1 MSVSII
7 DGTIEAADLKRA
19 TGKVRIYR
27 SIAIRRAG
35 GQIEEVKKPVVH
47 ADLGPLV
54 EPGTTGRF
62 YLFKSIDHRGIHAV
76 RPQGG
81 APIFRYPRTNELAGL
96 GLTLFAAAWIA
107 MGMAYMGDVSIFA
120 PVVFVLGALIW
131 AVNWQ
136 LRRSAERQFADDN
149 GGMI

>member
-7 DGTIEAADLKRA
+7 DGIIESADLKRA
-19 TGKVRIYR
+19 TGKMRVYR
-27 SIAIRRAG
+27 SIIIRRTN
-35 GQIEEVKKPVVH
+35 GQTEEVKKPIVH

-54 EPGTTGRF
+54 EPGTSGRF

-81 APIFRYPRTNELAGL
+81 TPVLRYPRSNELIGM
-96 GLTLFAAAWIA
+96 GLTIFTALWIA
-107 MGMAYMGDVSIFA
+107 FSLHFLDGFSIFA
-120 PVVFVLGALIW
+120 LPGFVIGLMVW
-131 AVNWQ
+131 VVNWQ

-149 GGMI
+149 GGML